1 MFYNRQVQTIRTRFV
16 IQGDVYIK
24 LSRKR
29 DSFKSGEMAPHI
41 PTSPHSRVQCCDEPE
56 RAQKKEKENYG

>member
-1 MFYNRQVQTIRTRFV
+1 MAIRQVQTNRTRFV
-16 IQGDVYIK
+16 IQGDIYME

-41 PTSPHSRVQCCDEPE
+41 PTSPHSKVQCCDEPS